1 MPKDSNSD
9 SSCSGAGLFV
19 VDILR
24 PHRILRISREQ
35 SVRIALCTLSR
46 GIDSGARGTMPASFK
61 ICLFV
66 LSGIV
71 AAVLATH
78 AHGQS
83 VPPAEK
89 IVVSYPSKS
98 ITNFPILETARQKGF
113 FQREGLHVSLVY
125 IRGGLDIQTLLTN
138 DADFAM
144 GSTTAVTAFVAG
156 APLRIVLSYNAH
168 VDQGLYAQ
176 AKYRRIADLKGQPIG
191 SLNPGGLVDTMV
203 RRILIKNGVQPERDV
218 NLLAMGGTPER
229 FAALRAGAIAATM
242 LSSPFNFLADKEG
255 FSKLATTRDYVD
267 VPGTAVVV
275 NAEKVKKQPNTVKRF
290 IRASL
295 RSMNYIR
302 DNRADT
308 TQLLAREFSMDQE
321 TAALAYKQLLDLLS
335 PDGRNRVSGYQL
347 LVDFAR
353 AAQKIDRPINAAQL
367 IDETLLDEVMREGG
381 ISK

>member
-1 MPKDSNSD
+1 MLVRFKV
-9 SSCSGAGLFV
+9 CSFALLG
-19 VDILR
+19 I
-24 PHRILRISREQ
+24 
-35 SVRIALCTLSR
+35 IAFFTATR
-46 GIDSGARGTMPASFK
+46 G
-61 ICLFV
+61 
-66 LSGIV
+66 
-71 AAVLATH
+71 
-78 AHGQS
+78 HGQS
-83 VPPAEK
+83 GPPAEK

-113 FQREGLHVSLVY
+113 FQKEGLQVSLVY
-125 IRGGLDIQTLLTN
+125 IRGGLDIKTLLTN

-176 AKYRRIADLKGQPIG
+176 AKHRRIADLKGQPIG

-203 RRILIKNGVQPERDV
+203 RRILIKNGLQPERDV

-229 FAALRAGAIAATM
+229 YAALKAGAIAATM

-275 NAEKVKKQPNTVKRF
+275 SVEKIKKQPATIKRF
-290 IRASL
+290 MRASL
-295 RSMNYIR
+295 RAMKYIR

-308 TQLLAREFSMDQE
+308 SQLIAREFSMDQE
-321 TAALAYKQLLDLLS
+321 IAGLAYNQLLELLS

-353 AAQKIDRPINAAQL
+353 AAQKIERPINAAQL
-367 IDETLLDEVMREGG
+367 IDETLLDELMREGE

>member
-1 MPKDSNSD
+1 MLVP
-9 SSCSGAGLFV
+9 
-19 VDILR
+19 
-24 PHRILRISREQ
+24 
-35 SVRIALCTLSR
+35 
-46 GIDSGARGTMPASFK
+46 FK
-61 ICLFV
+61 ICSFAL
-66 LSGIV
+66 LGIIV
-71 AAVLATH
+71 FFPATRG
-78 AHGQS
+78 HGQS
-83 VPPAEK
+83 VPAAEK

-113 FQREGLHVSLVY
+113 FQREGLQVSLVY
-125 IRGGLDIQTLLTN
+125 IRGGLDIKTLLTN

-203 RRILIKNGVQPERDV
+203 RRILIKNGLQPERDV

-229 FAALRAGAIAATM
+229 YAALKAGAIAATM

-275 NAEKVKKQPNTVKRF
+275 SVEKIKKQPATIKRF
-290 IRASL
+290 MRASL
-295 RSMNYIR
+295 RAMKYIR

-308 TQLLAREFSMDQE
+308 SQLIAREFSMDQE
-321 TAALAYKQLLDLLS
+321 IAGLAYNQLLELLS

-353 AAQKIDRPINAAQL
+353 AAQKIERPINAAQL
-367 IDETLLDEVMREGG
+367 IDETLLDELMREGE
-381 ISK
+381 ILK